1 MPKLIFLPQGG
12 LLGQSPKAD
21 AEARFKAKVLSQF
34 VLYNELKHVVELEY
48 GHSSVAYHQLTQFPS
63 YRGFEA
69 NKHTV
74 TPAPSRSSR
83 VFTRVEPGCS
93 LHALSLRSES
103 VQSICH
109 APSVAR
115 RCMRGRRRAR
125 VR

>member
-48 GHSSVAYHQLTQFPS
+48 GYSSGAYHQLTQFPS

-74 TPAPSRSSR
+74 TPRPTPEESFDRRIDPGSR
-83 VFTRVEPGCS
+83 
-93 LHALSLRSES
+93 LHALSLRSRS
-103 VQSICH
+103 VQSVSCPRAQPWRH
-109 APSVAR
+109 WV
-115 RCMRGRRRAR
+115 CGR
-125 VR
+125 